1 MNTNSTQEAEYRRC
15 PVHTDKGA
23 MTLAESQAH
32 ELLAH
37 RGRSITCRCEAPTAY
52 VGVWLNERAT
62 PVGNRAGDDY
72 FEGTA
77 EELAAHFDGEVQV
90 KTGMGVRLAIPCGPD
105 CLKQAGCWT
114 YRSYFPAS

>member
-1 MNTNSTQEAEYRRC
+1 MNLNHTAECSFNNPADAHGWDAVRAELA
-15 PVHTDKGA
+15 TD
-23 MTLAESQAH
+23 
-32 ELLAH
+32 
-37 RGRSITCRCEAPTAY
+37 EAPTAY